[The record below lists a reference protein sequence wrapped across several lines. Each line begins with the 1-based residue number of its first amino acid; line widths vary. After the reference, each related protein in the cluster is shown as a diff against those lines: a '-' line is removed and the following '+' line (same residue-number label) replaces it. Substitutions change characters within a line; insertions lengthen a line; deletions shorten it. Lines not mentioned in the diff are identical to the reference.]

1 MAAYEHTQHGKL
13 HLVVWAAALLP
24 GVLGLAA
31 AAARDRERLALSLTI
46 ALVLLAVGF
55 AFRDLTVRDAG
66 DRLDVR
72 FGPLPLFR
80 VMFRYAEMTDVAPG
94 RTAFWH
100 GWGIHGFPGRC
111 WVYNIWGYDCVKFRL
126 GAKKQIFVGTDDPA
140 GLAAFLQGK
149 AGK

>member
-13 HLVVWAAALLP
+13 HLVVWSAALLS

-31 AAARDRERLALSLTI
+31 ARAREGLVLSLTM

-55 AFRDLTVRDAG
+55 AFRELTVRDAG
-66 DRLDVR
+66 DHLDVR

-80 VMFRYAEMTDVAPG
+80 ATFRYAEMTDVAPG
-94 RTAFWH
+94 RTTFWQ

-111 WVYNIWGYDCVKFRL
+111 WVYNIWGCDCVKFRL